1 MKMAS
6 IHGVCHKA
14 QKKAAGFSIPVKSC
28 FSSGLPSRGEELHSI
43 PHHLVEQI
51 VVEDDTLT
59 RAGVFNVKDQIRNA
73 VGR

>member
-6 IHGVCHKA
+6 ITRVCHKP
-14 QKKAAGFSIPVKSC
+14 QKKAAGFFHSCEVLLEFRGHPV
-28 FSSGLPSRGEELHSI
+28 PPLHSI

-59 RAGVFNVKDQIRNA
+59 STGVFNVKDQIGDA
-73 VGR
+73 VVR